1 MKNFTKPKNFDAN
14 IVIIGAGSAGLVAA
28 IIAAGAKAKV
38 ILIEK
43 HKMGGDCLNTGCVP
57 SKSLIRSGRMMAYL
71 RRAKE
76 YGIDDA
82 TGTINFKAVMARVQ
96 NIIKAIEP
104 HDSVERF
111 TSLGVECISGDAMIE
126 SPYTVK
132 VNDRTINTKSIIIA
146 SGAGPL
152 IPPIP
157 GLETV
162 DSVSSDTV
170 WGLTELPPRLLVVGG
185 GPIGCEL
192 AQAFN
197 NLGSKVIQVD
207 MATRIMPREDVEVSA
222 TVMKQFEK
230 DGIDVLVDH
239 KLLKFEKI
247 EGENWMEA
255 EHAGKTVRVAFDCV
269 LLAIGRKPNVEGF
282 GLENLEMPLT
292 PQGTVKVNDAMQTAY
307 PNIYACGDVAGP
319 FQFTHM
325 ASYQAWFASLNAML
339 GGLWRS
345 KANYRVVPWA
355 TFTDPE
361 VARVGLSELDAI
373 EQKIPYDVTR
383 YDMAHLDRA
392 LADGEAHGFVKVLTV
407 PGKDKLLG
415 ATIVGYHAGEMI
427 GEFVFAMTHNMGLGK
442 ISAVTH
448 IYPTSLEANKFTAN
462 AWRSARLPEK
472 YFPLLEKYFRWRR
485 GG

>member
-247 EGENWMEA
+247 EGQNWMEA